1 MGDEFHTCFS
11 ILIQFEKLVWP
22 LQVNY
27 AQIRNDIRLQS
38 KIFILVVKKKE
49 RILLLKNKFLD
60 FRNSI
65 GKET

>member
-1 MGDEFHTCFS
+1 MGDEFRTCCS

-22 LQVNY
+22 LKVNY

-38 KIFILVVKKKE
+38 KIFILVVKKE

>member
-1 MGDEFHTCFS
+1 MGDEFHTCCS

-38 KIFILVVKKKE
+38 KIFILVVKKK
-49 RILLLKNKFLD
+49 
-60 FRNSI
+60 
-65 GKET
+65 KEFCS